1 MVVLMVMTKKIFR
14 IYHDFTTLHLPH
26 HLNQNLDESLADLPA
41 EDAGVLLLV
50 LVNLVFNLGGE
61 FF

>member
-1 MVVLMVMTKKIFR
+1 MTMKIFR
-14 IYHDFTTLHLPH
+14 IHHDFTTLHLPP
-26 HLNQNLDESLADLPA
+26 HLYQNLDESLADLPA

>member
-1 MVVLMVMTKKIFR
+1 MGMIISKIH
-14 IYHDFTTLHLPH
+14 HDFTTEHLPH
-26 HLNQNLDESLADLPA
+26 HLYQNLDESLADLPA

-50 LVNLVFNLGGE
+50 LVNLVFNLGGD